1 MMSTVSIEE
10 LWRRFKLEGDEKA
23 RDELIYYY
31 IPFVEKIAH
40 KFFIWLPSS
49 VDREDL
55 ISNGVLGLITAIDRF
70 RLDTEARFE
79 SFAFWRI
86 KGQMLDFLRSKD
98 LLSKNQ
104 RIKIKKMEDAFGDL
118 EKDGQVPTEEAIA
131 EKLGCSIEEVLELMK
146 LSCLSQ
152 TIYLSDSLGEDF
164 SIEDTLGDE
173 RNPVDEIDKRLIY
186 EQVLDRIKGFSE
198 KEQQILQLYF
208 LEGFTLKEIGEILSL
223 SESRVSQMLSRILFV
238 LRQDL
243 KKKGIVV

>member
-1 MMSTVSIEE
+1 MTLVDIEE
-10 LWRRFKLEGDEKA
+10 LWRRFKLEGDKKA
-23 RDELIYYY
+23 RDEIIYHY

-49 VDREDL
+49 VDRDDL

-70 RLDTEARFE
+70 KLDGKAKFE

-104 RIKIKKMEDAFGDL
+104 RMKIKRMEEIFMDL
-118 EKDGQVPTEEAIA
+118 ESKGQLPTEEMIA
-131 EKLGCSIEEVLELMK
+131 KEMDCSVEEIIDLMR

-152 TIYLSDSLGEDF
+152 TVYLSDSLAENF
-164 SIEDTLGDE
+164 SIEDTLEDE
-173 RNPVDEIDKRLIY
+173 RNPVDEVDRRLIF
-186 EQVLDRIKGFSE
+186 EQVVDRIKMFSE

-208 LEGFTLKEIGEILSL
+208 VEGFTLKEIGQILSV
-223 SESRVSQMLSRILFV
+223 SESRVSQMISRILFV

-243 KKKGIVV
+243 KKKGILV